1 MQQPGAVERSH
12 PAEDSGSPRDPGGRP
27 RVVRTAA
34 SVAVGLGL
42 LGFLIYHADVDQ
54 IHDHMGELGFAGPL
68 VLLPWSVIACL
79 DALAWRCTLPA
90 AAAARVPFGSLVLV
104 RMAGEAINSMTPTA
118 AVGGEP
124 VKAHLLRRWGVAGSD
139 SLASIVIAK
148 TALTVSQSLFIVVGV
163 AALYVRWDRR
173 GIGTGVVALLLVI
186 LAAFTMALVRLQ
198 RRAPVTTVWRWVRR
212 LAPRSRL
219 VARLEASAQAIDSR
233 LAQFYRLEG
242 PAFWEASSWHF
253 SGWMLGA
260 GEVFWIMY
268 LIGAPVGWLDALIIE
283 ALSQPIRA
291 ASIVIPGGLG
301 TQEWGGVALCR
312 LLGMSEDEAATLW
325 LLKRG
330 RELVFD
336 GVGLGYLVRHAGL
349 HARFE
354 D

>member
-1 MQQPGAVERSH
+1 
-12 PAEDSGSPRDPGGRP
+12 
-27 RVVRTAA
+27 VVRTVA
-34 SVAVGLGL
+34 SVAVGLAL
-42 LGFLIYHADVDQ
+42 LGVLIYHADVDQ
-54 IHDHMGELGFAGPL
+54 IHEHMGELGFAGPL
-68 VLLPWSVIACL
+68 VLLPWTLIACL
-79 DALAWRCTLPA
+79 DALGWRCTLPA

-104 RMAGEAINSMTPTA
+104 RMAGEAINSVTPTA

-124 VKAHLLRRWGVAGSD
+124 VKAHLLRRWGVAASD

-148 TALTVSQSLFIVVGV
+148 TALTVSQSLFIVLGV
-163 AALYVRWDRR
+163 AALCVRWERGGL
-173 GIGTGVVALLLVI
+173 GIGLVALLLLV

-198 RRAPVTTVWRWVRR
+198 RRGPVTTVWRWARR

-219 VARLEASAQAIDSR
+219 VARFEPSAQAIDAR

-242 PAFWEASSWHF
+242 QAFWNASGWHF
-253 SGWMLGA
+253 AGWVLGV

-268 LIGAPVGWLDALIIE
+268 LIGAPVGWLDALVIE

-291 ASIVIPGGLG
+291 AAIVIPGGLG

-349 HARFE
+349 RARFE
-354 D
+354 E